1 MTLTEISKDDLRVAI
16 LRHAFELAYVADIP
30 TVGIPNY
37 PLIIE
42 KPEVGCAATSNWM
55 FGPIPEDVPPDA
67 RDVLYRAADELSKR
81 YRLAL
86 PFLGSTAV
94 SLV

>member
-1 MTLTEISKDDLRVAI
+1 MTLTAISQDDLRVAI
-16 LRHAFELAYVADIP
+16 LHLAFELAHVADIP
-30 TVGIPNY
+30 TVGIPSY
-37 PLIIE
+37 LLIIE

-55 FGPIPEDVPPDA
+55 LGPIPEDAPPDA

-81 YRLAL
+81 YRLVL

-94 SLV
+94 SPV